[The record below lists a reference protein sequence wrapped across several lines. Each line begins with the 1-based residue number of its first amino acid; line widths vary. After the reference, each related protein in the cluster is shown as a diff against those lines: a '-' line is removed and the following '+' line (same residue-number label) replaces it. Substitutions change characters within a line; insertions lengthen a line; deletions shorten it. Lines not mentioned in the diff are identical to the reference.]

1 MLFRDRTE
9 AGRVLADRL
18 AAYANYPDAMVLA
31 LPRGGVPVAFE
42 IAEALN
48 LPLDIFVVRKLGLP
62 GHEEFAMGAIASG
75 GARVLNQDLIR
86 QLSLS
91 DEVIEDIVARE
102 QRELERRERTYRGQR
117 PVLDVRDRIIIIVD
131 DGLATGSSM
140 RAAIA
145 ALRQNR
151 PTKLIVAVPVGA
163 RMTCTELEALADEV
177 ICLETPENFSA
188 VGSWYRDFAQITDQ
202 EVIDLLERNRKNS
215 EARNISQVAG
225 VLSRCPIK

>member
-1 MLFRDRTE
+1 MLFRDRTD
-9 AGRVLADRL
+9 AGRKLADRL
-18 AAYANYPDAMVLA
+18 AAYANYPNAMVLA

-42 IAEALN
+42 VAEALN

-62 GHEEFAMGAIASG
+62 GHEEFAIGAIASS

-91 DEVIEDIVARE
+91 DEIIEHIVARE
-102 QRELERRERTYRGQR
+102 QRELERREQTYRGQR
-117 PVLDVRDRIIIIVD
+117 PVLDVRDRVIIIVD

-145 ALRQNR
+145 ALRQKR
-151 PTKLIVAVPVGA
+151 PAKLIVAVPVGA
-163 RMTCTELEALADEV
+163 RATCSELAALADEA

-188 VGSWYRDFAQITDQ
+188 VGLWYNDFSQITDE
-202 EVIDLLERNRKNS
+202 EVIDLLARNQRNS
-215 EARNISQVAG
+215 EARSISQGAD
-225 VLSRCPIK
+225 L

>member
-9 AGRVLADRL
+9 ASRKLADHL
-18 AAYANYPDAMVLA
+18 AAYANYPNAMVLA

-42 IAEALN
+42 VAEALN

-62 GHEEFAMGAIASG
+62 SHEEFAIGAIASG
-75 GARVLNQDLIR
+75 GACVLNQDLIH

-91 DEVIEDIVARE
+91 DEVIEHIVARE
-102 QRELERRERTYRGQR
+102 QHELERRERTYRGQR
-117 PVLDVRDRIIIIVD
+117 PMLDVRNRIIIIVD

-145 ALRQNR
+145 ALRQKR
-151 PTKLIVAVPVGA
+151 PAKLIVAVPVGA
-163 RMTCTELEALADEV
+163 RETCSELEALADEA

-188 VGSWYRDFAQITDQ
+188 VGLWYSDFSQITDE

-215 EARNISQVAG
+215 EARNISQEAD
-225 VLSRCPIK
+225 L

>member
-18 AAYANYPDAMVLA
+18 SAYAKYPDAVVLA

-48 LPLDIFVVRKLGLP
+48 LPLDIVVVRKLGLP

-75 GARVLNQDLIR
+75 GARVLNQDLIH

-91 DEVIEDIVARE
+91 DEIIEHIVARE

-117 PVLDVRDRIIIIVD
+117 PVLDVRDHIIIIVD

-145 ALRQNR
+145 ALRQKR
-151 PTKLIVAVPVGA
+151 PAKLIVAVPVGA
-163 RMTCTELEALADEV
+163 RMTCSELEALADEV
-177 ICLETPENFSA
+177 ICLEMPENFSA
-188 VGSWYRDFAQITDQ
+188 VGLWYRDFSQITDE
-202 EVIDLLERNRKNS
+202 EVNNLLERNRKNS
-215 EARNISQVAG
+215 EARNINQETG
-225 VLSRCPIK
+225 V

>member
-9 AGRVLADRL
+9 AGRMLAHRL

-48 LPLDIFVVRKLGLP
+48 LPLDILVVRKLGVP

-75 GARVLNQDLIR
+75 GARILNQDLIR

-91 DEVIEDIVARE
+91 DEIIGHIVARE

-117 PVLDVRDRIIIIVD
+117 PELDVRDHIVIIVD

-140 RAAIA
+140 RAAIT
-145 ALRQNR
+145 ALRQKR

-163 RMTCTELEALADEV
+163 RMTCSELKALADDV

-188 VGSWYRDFAQITDQ
+188 VGLWYRDFSQVTDE
-202 EVIDLLERNRKNS
+202 EVNDLLERNRKNS
-215 EARNISQVAG
+215 EAKNISQEAG
-225 VLSRCPIK
+225 I

>member
-1 MLFRDRTE
+1 MLFRDKTE
-9 AGRVLADRL
+9 AGRILADRL
-18 AAYANYPDAMVLA
+18 AAYANYPDTMVLA

-42 IAEALN
+42 VAEALN

-62 GHEEFAMGAIASG
+62 GHEEFAIGAIASG

-91 DEVIEDIVARE
+91 DEIIEHIVARE

-117 PVLDVRDRIIIIVD
+117 PMLDVRDRTIIIVD

-145 ALRQNR
+145 ALRQKR
-151 PTKLIVAVPVGA
+151 PAKLIVAVPVGA
-163 RMTCTELEALADEV
+163 RMTCSELEALADEV

-188 VGSWYRDFAQITDQ
+188 VGLWYRDFSQTTDE

-215 EARNISQVAG
+215 EARNINQEAG
-225 VLSRCPIK
+225 L

>member
-9 AGRVLADRL
+9 ASRKLADHL
-18 AAYANYPDAMVLA
+18 AAYANYPNAMILA

-42 IAEALN
+42 VAEALN

-62 GHEEFAMGAIASG
+62 SHEEFAIGAIASG
-75 GARVLNQDLIR
+75 GACVLNQDLIH

-91 DEVIEDIVARE
+91 DEVIEHIVARE
-102 QRELERRERTYRGQR
+102 QHELERRERTYRGQR
-117 PVLDVRDRIIIIVD
+117 PMLDVRNRIIIIVD

-145 ALRQNR
+145 ALRQKR
-151 PTKLIVAVPVGA
+151 PAKLIVAVPVGA
-163 RMTCTELEALADEV
+163 RETCSELEALADEA

-188 VGSWYRDFAQITDQ
+188 VGLWYSDFSQITDE

-215 EARNISQVAG
+215 EARNISQEPD
-225 VLSRCPIK
+225 L

>member
-1 MLFRDRTE
+1 MLFRDRAE

-31 LPRGGVPVAFE
+31 LPRGGVAVAFE
-42 IAEALN
+42 IAAALN

-62 GHEEFAMGAIASG
+62 GHEEFAMGAVASG

-91 DEVIEDIVARE
+91 NEIIEHIVARE

-117 PVLDVRDRIIIIVD
+117 PVLDVRDRTIIIVD

-145 ALRQNR
+145 ALRQKR

-163 RMTCTELEALADEV
+163 RLTCSELEALADEV

-188 VGSWYRDFAQITDQ
+188 VGLCYKDFSQITD
-202 EVIDLLERNRKNS
+202 EDVKYLLERNQKNC
-215 EARNISQVAG
+215 EARNISQEAG
-225 VLSRCPIK
+225 V

>member
-1 MLFRDRTE
+1 MLFRDRAE

-31 LPRGGVPVAFE
+31 LPRGGVAVAFE
-42 IAEALN
+42 IAAALN

-62 GHEEFAMGAIASG
+62 GHEEFAMGAVASG

-91 DEVIEDIVARE
+91 NEIIEHIVARE

-117 PVLDVRDRIIIIVD
+117 PVLDVRDRTIIIVD

-145 ALRQNR
+145 ALRQKR

-163 RMTCTELEALADEV
+163 RLTCSELEALADEV

-188 VGSWYRDFAQITDQ
+188 VGLCYKDFSQVTD
-202 EVIDLLERNRKNS
+202 EDVKYLLERNQKNC
-215 EARNISQVAG
+215 EARNISQEAG
-225 VLSRCPIK
+225 V

>member
-9 AGRVLADRL
+9 ASRKLADHL
-18 AAYANYPDAMVLA
+18 AAYANYPNAMILA

-42 IAEALN
+42 VAEALN

-62 GHEEFAMGAIASG
+62 SHEEFAIGAIASG
-75 GARVLNQDLIR
+75 GACVLNQDLIH

-91 DEVIEDIVARE
+91 DEVIEHIVARE
-102 QRELERRERTYRGQR
+102 QHELERRERTYRGQR
-117 PVLDVRDRIIIIVD
+117 PMLDVRNRIIIIVD

-145 ALRQNR
+145 ALRQKR
-151 PTKLIVAVPVGA
+151 PAKLIVAVPVGA
-163 RMTCTELEALADEV
+163 RETCSELEALADEA

-188 VGSWYRDFAQITDQ
+188 VGLWYSDFSQITDE

-215 EARNISQVAG
+215 EARNISQEAD
-225 VLSRCPIK
+225 L

>member
-1 MLFRDRTE
+1 MLFQDRTE
-9 AGRVLADRL
+9 AGRVLANRL
-18 AAYANYPDAMVLA
+18 APYANYPDAVVLA

-48 LPLDIFVVRKLGLP
+48 LPLDILVVRKLGLP

-75 GARVLNQDLIR
+75 GARILNQDLIR

-91 DEVIEDIVARE
+91 DEIIEHVIARE
-102 QRELERRERTYRGQR
+102 QRELERRERAYRGQR
-117 PVLDVRDRIIIIVD
+117 PELDVRDHTVIIVD

-145 ALRQNR
+145 ALRQKR

-163 RMTCTELEALADEV
+163 HTACSELKALADEV

-188 VGSWYRDFAQITDQ
+188 VGLWYRDFLQVTDE
-202 EVIDLLERNRKNS
+202 EVKNLLERNHKNS
-215 EARNISQVAG
+215 EAKNISQEAG
-225 VLSRCPIK
+225 I

>member
-1 MLFRDRTE
+1 MLFQDRTE
-9 AGRVLADRL
+9 AGRILADRL
-18 AAYANYPDAMVLA
+18 AAYANYPDTMVLA

-42 IAEALN
+42 VAEALS

-62 GHEEFAMGAIASG
+62 GHEEFAIGAIASG

-91 DEVIEDIVARE
+91 DEIIEHIVARE
-102 QRELERRERTYRGQR
+102 QHELERRERTYRGQR
-117 PVLDVRDRIIIIVD
+117 PMLDVRDRIIIIVD

-145 ALRQNR
+145 ALRQKR
-151 PTKLIVAVPVGA
+151 PAKLIVAVPVGA
-163 RMTCTELEALADEV
+163 SVTCSELAALADEA
-177 ICLETPENFSA
+177 ICLETPENFRA
-188 VGSWYRDFAQITDQ
+188 VGLWYTDFSQVTDE

-215 EARNISQVAG
+215 EARNMSQEAG
-225 VLSRCPIK
+225 L

>member
-18 AAYANYPDAMVLA
+18 AAYTNYPDAMVLA

-42 IAEALN
+42 VAEALR

-62 GHEEFAMGAIASG
+62 GHEEFAIGAIASG

-91 DEVIEDIVARE
+91 DEIIEHIVARE

-117 PVLDVRDRIIIIVD
+117 PMLDVRDRIIIIVD

-145 ALRQNR
+145 ALRQKR
-151 PTKLIVAVPVGA
+151 PAKLIVAVPVGA
-163 RMTCTELEALADEV
+163 RVTCSELEALADEV

-188 VGSWYRDFAQITDQ
+188 VGLWYRDFSQTADE

-215 EARNISQVAG
+215 EVRNMSQEAG
-225 VLSRCPIK
+225 L

>member
-1 MLFRDRTE
+1 MLFRDRTD
-9 AGRVLADRL
+9 AGRKLADRL
-18 AAYANYPDAMVLA
+18 AAYANYPNAMVLA

-42 IAEALN
+42 VAEALN

-62 GHEEFAMGAIASG
+62 GHEEFGIGAIASS

-91 DEVIEDIVARE
+91 DEIIEHIVARE
-102 QRELERRERTYRGQR
+102 QRELERREQTYRGQR
-117 PVLDVRDRIIIIVD
+117 PVLDVRDRVIIIVD

-145 ALRQNR
+145 ALRQKR
-151 PTKLIVAVPVGA
+151 PAKLIVAVPVGA
-163 RMTCTELEALADEV
+163 RATCSELAALADEA

-188 VGSWYRDFAQITDQ
+188 VGLWYNDFSQITDE
-202 EVIDLLERNRKNS
+202 EVIDLLARNQRNS
-215 EARNISQVAG
+215 EARSISQGAD
-225 VLSRCPIK
+225 L

>member
-1 MLFRDRTE
+1 MLFQDRTE
-9 AGRVLADRL
+9 AGRILADRL
-18 AAYANYPDAMVLA
+18 AAYANYPDTMVLA

-42 IAEALN
+42 VAEALN

-62 GHEEFAMGAIASG
+62 GHEEFAIGAIASG

-86 QLSLS
+86 QLSLN
-91 DEVIEDIVARE
+91 DEIIEHIVARE
-102 QRELERRERTYRGQR
+102 QHELERRERIYRGQR
-117 PVLDVRDRIIIIVD
+117 PMLDVRDRTIIIVD

-145 ALRQNR
+145 ALRQKR

-163 RMTCTELEALADEV
+163 RVTCSELEALADEV

-188 VGSWYRDFAQITDQ
+188 VGLWYRDFSQTTDE

-215 EARNISQVAG
+215 EARNMSQEAG
-225 VLSRCPIK
+225 L

>member
-1 MLFRDRTE
+1 MLFQDRTE
-9 AGRVLADRL
+9 AGRILADRL

-42 IAEALN
+42 VAEALR

-62 GHEEFAMGAIASG
+62 GHEEFAIGAIASG
-75 GARVLNQDLIR
+75 GARVLNQDLLR

-91 DEVIEDIVARE
+91 DEIIEHIVARE

-117 PVLDVRDRIIIIVD
+117 PMLDVRDRTIIIVD

-145 ALRQNR
+145 ALRQKW
-151 PTKLIVAVPVGA
+151 PAKLIVAVPVGA
-163 RMTCTELEALADEV
+163 RVTCSELEALADEV

-188 VGSWYRDFAQITDQ
+188 VGLWYRDFSQITDE

-215 EARNISQVAG
+215 EARNMSQEAG
-225 VLSRCPIK
+225 L

>member
-1 MLFRDRTE
+1 MLFRDKTE
-9 AGRVLADRL
+9 AGRILADRL
-18 AAYANYPDAMVLA
+18 AAYANYPDTMVLA

-42 IAEALN
+42 VAEALN

-62 GHEEFAMGAIASG
+62 GHEEFAIGAIASG

-91 DEVIEDIVARE
+91 DEIIEHIVARE

-117 PVLDVRDRIIIIVD
+117 PMLDVRDRTIIIID

-145 ALRQNR
+145 ALRQKR
-151 PTKLIVAVPVGA
+151 PAKLIVAVPVGA
-163 RMTCTELEALADEV
+163 RMTCSELEALADEV

-188 VGSWYRDFAQITDQ
+188 VGLWYRDFSQTTDE

-215 EARNISQVAG
+215 EARNINQEAG
-225 VLSRCPIK
+225 L

>member
-9 AGRVLADRL
+9 AGRMLAHRL
-18 AAYANYPDAMVLA
+18 AAYANYSDAMVLA

-48 LPLDIFVVRKLGLP
+48 LPLDILVVRKLGVP

-75 GARVLNQDLIR
+75 GARILNQDLIR

-91 DEVIEDIVARE
+91 DEIIGHIVARE

-117 PVLDVRDRIIIIVD
+117 PELDVRDHIVIIVD

-140 RAAIA
+140 RAAIT
-145 ALRQNR
+145 ALRQKR

-163 RMTCTELEALADEV
+163 RMTCSELEALADEV
-177 ICLETPENFSA
+177 ICLEKPENFSA
-188 VGSWYRDFAQITDQ
+188 VGLWYRDFSQVMDE
-202 EVIDLLERNRKNS
+202 EVNDLLERNRKSS
-215 EARNISQVAG
+215 EAKNISQEAG
-225 VLSRCPIK
+225 I

>member
-9 AGRVLADRL
+9 AGRMLAHRL

-48 LPLDIFVVRKLGLP
+48 LPLDILVVRKLGVP

-75 GARVLNQDLIR
+75 GARIPNQDLIR

-91 DEVIEDIVARE
+91 DEIIGHIVARE

-117 PVLDVRDRIIIIVD
+117 PMLDVRDRI
-131 DGLATGSSM
+131 
-140 RAAIA
+140 
-145 ALRQNR
+145 
-151 PTKLIVAVPVGA
+151 
-163 RMTCTELEALADEV
+163 
-177 ICLETPENFSA
+177 
-188 VGSWYRDFAQITDQ
+188 
-202 EVIDLLERNRKNS
+202 
-215 EARNISQVAG
+215 
-225 VLSRCPIK
+225 

>member
-9 AGRVLADRL
+9 AGRKLAHRL
-18 AAYANYPDAMVLA
+18 AAYANYPDAIVLA

-48 LPLDIFVVRKLGLP
+48 LPLDIVVVRKLGLP

-75 GARVLNQDLIR
+75 GARFLNQDLIR
-86 QLSLS
+86 QLSFS
-91 DEVIEDIVARE
+91 DEIIEHIVARE

-117 PVLDVRDRIIIIVD
+117 PVVDVRDRIIIIVD

-145 ALRQNR
+145 ALRQKG
-151 PTKLIVAVPVGA
+151 PAKLIVAVPVGA
-163 RMTCTELEALADEV
+163 PMTCFELESLADEV

-188 VGSWYRDFAQITDQ
+188 VGLWYREFSQVTDE
-202 EVIDLLERNRKNS
+202 EVIDLLERNRKNT
-215 EARNISQVAG
+215 EARNISQEVG
-225 VLSRCPIK
+225 E

>member
-9 AGRVLADRL
+9 AGRVLAHRL
-18 AAYANYPDAMVLA
+18 AAYANYPNALVLA

-48 LPLDIFVVRKLGLP
+48 LPLDIVVVRKLGLP

-91 DEVIEDIVARE
+91 DEIIEQIVARE

-145 ALRQNR
+145 ALRQKQ
-151 PTKLIVAVPVGA
+151 PAKLIVAVPVGA
-163 RMTCTELEALADEV
+163 RITCSELEAFADEV

-188 VGSWYRDFAQITDQ
+188 VGLWYRDFSQITDE

-215 EARNISQVAG
+215 EARNISQEAG
-225 VLSRCPIK
+225 V

>member
-48 LPLDIFVVRKLGLP
+48 LPLDIVVVRKLGLP

-75 GARVLNQDLIR
+75 GAHVLNQDLIR

-91 DEVIEDIVARE
+91 DEIIEHIVARE

-145 ALRQNR
+145 ALRQKR
-151 PTKLIVAVPVGA
+151 PAKLIVAVPVGA
-163 RMTCTELEALADEV
+163 RITCSELEALADEV

-188 VGSWYRDFAQITDQ
+188 VGLWYRDFSQITDE

-215 EARNISQVAG
+215 EARNISHEAG
-225 VLSRCPIK
+225 V

>member
-9 AGRVLADRL
+9 AGKVLADRL
-18 AAYANYPDAMVLA
+18 SAYANYPDAMVLA

-48 LPLDIFVVRKLGLP
+48 LPLDIVVVRKLGLP

-75 GARVLNQDLIR
+75 GARVLNQDLIH

-91 DEVIEDIVARE
+91 DEIIEHIVARE

-117 PVLDVRDRIIIIVD
+117 PVLDVRDHIVIIVD

-145 ALRQNR
+145 ALRQKR

-163 RMTCTELEALADEV
+163 PMACSELKALADEV

-188 VGSWYRDFAQITDQ
+188 VGLWYRDFSQVTDE
-202 EVIDLLERNRKNS
+202 EVNDLLERNRKNS
-215 EARNISQVAG
+215 EEY
-225 VLSRCPIK
+225 